1 MEYFKFYF
9 YPEDKEYKYVA
20 RVTAETNLERKIR
33 KKIGEG
39 IYNFYKVISERN
51 NTFEIKFEDISIQRK
66 EDKETGD
73 VTFTVVA
80 TPLVSMKRI
89 INGEEKT
96 LVDQEPLTFKKE
108 VPLDYF
114 EIKRVD
120 LKFEDDIC
128 WTVVLK

>member
-66 EDKETGD
+66 EDKKTGD